1 MSGAEAMKP
10 IPDPDPPLEDG
21 VIQLRWLRAEDA
33 EAVTAA
39 CQDPQI
45 PRWTFM
51 AEGLTLEQAAEWIE
65 QSREKRAAGTGAR
78 FAIVDVD
85 NDSLLGQVGV
95 AIDRERQSGETF
107 YWVAADARGRGVAT
121 TALRLISRWALD
133 VLALERLELF
143 IDPDNTP
150 SQRVAERSG
159 YLREGILRSHQPF
172 KDHRMDSVVFSL
184 LPSDLK
190 ATPAR

>member
-1 MSGAEAMKP
+1 MKP
-10 IPDPDPPLEDG
+10 IPDLDPPLEDG

-39 CQDPQI
+39 CRDPQI

-65 QSREKRAAGTGAR
+65 QSLEKRAAGTGAR

-95 AIDRERQSGETF
+95 AIDWERQSGETF
-107 YWVAADARGRGVAT
+107 YWSQPTRVGVASRPPHCASSLVGRSTSSHWSASNCLSILT
-121 TALRLISRWALD
+121 TRRHSESPSGPATCAKGSCDLISRSRTIGWT
-133 VLALERLELF
+133 RWCSRCCR
-143 IDPDNTP
+143 PT
-150 SQRVAERSG
+150 
-159 YLREGILRSHQPF
+159 
-172 KDHRMDSVVFSL
+172 
-184 LPSDLK
+184 
-190 ATPAR
+190 

>member
-1 MSGAEAMKP
+1 MKP
-10 IPDPDPPLEDG
+10 IPDPDPPLADG
-21 VIQLRWLRAEDA
+21 LVQLRWLRAEDA

-39 CQDPQI
+39 CRDPQI

-51 AEGLTLEQAAEWIE
+51 AEGLTVEQAAEWIE
-65 QSREKRAAGTGAR
+65 QSLEMRAAGTGAR
-78 FAIVDVD
+78 FAIVSAED
-85 NDSLLGQVGV
+85 DSLLGQVGV

-121 TALRLISRWALD
+121 TALRLISRWALNI
-133 VLALERLELF
+133 LELERLELF
-143 IDPDNTP
+143 ADPGNTA

-159 YLREGILRSHQPF
+159 YLREGVLRSHQPF

-184 LPSDLK
+184 LPSD
-190 ATPAR
+190 TQAR